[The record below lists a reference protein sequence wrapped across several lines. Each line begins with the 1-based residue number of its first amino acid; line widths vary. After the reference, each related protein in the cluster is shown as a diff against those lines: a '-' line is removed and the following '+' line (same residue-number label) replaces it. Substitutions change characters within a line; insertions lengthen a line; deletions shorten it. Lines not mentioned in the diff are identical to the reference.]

1 VSSQDD
7 AARLSELL
15 KTFDVPGLRRDT
27 TALANLVWLKHNIT
41 PADRLHPDCFA
52 VVQLIDGLLRE
63 RGLTVS
69 VA

>member
-1 VSSQDD
+1 MSIQEDK
-7 AARLSELL
+7 ARLDALL
-15 KTFDVPGLRRDT
+15 ATFDVPDLRRDMSV
-27 TALANLVWLKHNIT
+27 LANLQWLKHNIT
-41 PADRLHPDCFA
+41 PDNRLHPDYFA